1 MEVQLVDTLV
11 TVYNSR
17 ITRFSYRFENE
28 VIIVR
33 SRGILLTHCWN
44 IYSVYSVIFF
54 LIFTV
59 FIIITAK
66 FVGAIFPLFKNWP
79 WLHWISLFLFE
90 LCTIQRVWRFS
101 LIAILNNR
109 KCYMCVAEIYSIIN
123 FTLKCIPFN
132 YTTFFAYFLVLMIS
146 WL

>member
-28 VIIVR
+28 VIIGR
-33 SRGILLTHCWN
+33 TRGIFSDTLLKYLLSLFSYVF
-44 IYSVYSVIFF
+44 IS
-54 LIFTV
+54 TV

-101 LIAILNNR
+101 LIATLNNR